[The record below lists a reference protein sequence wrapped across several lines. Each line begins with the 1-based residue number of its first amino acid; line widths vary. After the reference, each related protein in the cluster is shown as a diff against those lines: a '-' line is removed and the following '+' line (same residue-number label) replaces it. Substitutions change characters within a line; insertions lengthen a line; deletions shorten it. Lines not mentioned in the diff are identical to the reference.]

1 MLDAVVTRQEVSL
14 PPTITLE
21 QVKGFGLWAL
31 KAVMNG
37 KGDELIELAKTNL
50 AR

>member
-1 MLDAVVTRQEVSL
+1 MRWSPGRSSRL
-14 PPTITLE
+14 PPKITLE
-21 QVKGFGLWAL
+21 QVKGFSLWVL
-31 KAVMNG
+31 KAVMSG